1 MGGGFNQAQNFY
13 QLGMQQ
19 QAQQQVAPAPAAPA
33 QDGWKCSCGAT
44 ATGKFC
50 PEFGSKKP
58 EPKPS
63 NGWNCKCGATVTG
76 KFCAECGSKKPAG
89 VPQYKC
95 DKCGWQP
102 EDPTKAP

>member
-13 QLGMQQ
+13 QMGMQQ

-50 PEFGSKKP
+50 PE
-58 EPKPS
+58 
-63 NGWNCKCGATVTG
+63 
-76 KFCAECGSKKPAG
+76 CGSKKPAG

-102 EDPTKAP
+102 EDPTKAPKFCPKCGDIFDNGDLI